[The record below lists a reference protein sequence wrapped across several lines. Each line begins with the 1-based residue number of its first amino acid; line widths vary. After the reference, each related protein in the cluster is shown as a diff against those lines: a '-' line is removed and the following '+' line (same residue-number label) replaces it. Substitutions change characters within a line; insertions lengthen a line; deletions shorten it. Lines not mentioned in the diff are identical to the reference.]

1 MVNRHSLIG
10 FHPKL
15 VVSPLRCYQSMAGY
29 PFPGGGQPTTRP
41 CGGQERVSIEDG
53 DLFQDFSGLQTKNC
67 AAEMHQL
74 RHICGARDF

>member
-1 MVNRHSLIG
+1 
-10 FHPKL
+10 
-15 VVSPLRCYQSMAGY
+15 MAGY

-74 RHICGARDF
+74 RHICGARDFWKGKTVDEALRAWKWSVREGE